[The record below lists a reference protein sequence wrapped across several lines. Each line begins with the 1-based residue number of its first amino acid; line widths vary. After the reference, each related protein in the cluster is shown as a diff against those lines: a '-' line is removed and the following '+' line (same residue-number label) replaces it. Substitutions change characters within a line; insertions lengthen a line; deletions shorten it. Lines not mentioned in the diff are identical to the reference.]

1 MAARDGGVTDLATG
15 GPFAANAFVEAIQFL
30 VAPRESVTGG
40 VQVGGV
46 DEMLTLTANHLLLS
60 FAALAIACVV
70 ALPLG
75 LWLGHIGKG
84 EFLAIS
90 ASNVGRAV
98 PTLALIAFFIA
109 FVGIGFLN
117 VLVALT
123 LLAIPPLL
131 TNTYVG
137 VRGVDRDAVD
147 AARGM
152 GMSEPQIVR
161 RVELPM
167 SVRSVFGG
175 LQLSAISVV
184 ATAILGPL
192 ASVETLGTPIVSVN
206 VYGQPGLLGASIL
219 VAALAILIYVL
230 LAVAQR
236 GLTPRGLKAGRSD
249 APGILR
255 RIPFLQRQG
264 SAQPT

>member
-1 MAARDGGVTDLATG
+1 MSDPAAAV
-15 GPFAANAFVEAIQFL
+15 PFAANPFVEAIEFL
-30 VAPRESVTGG
+30 ITPRESVTGG

-46 DEMLTLTANHLLLS
+46 DEMLTRTANHMLLS
-60 FAALAIACVV
+60 FAAVAIACVV
-70 ALPLG
+70 ALPVG

-109 FVGIGFLN
+109 FVGIGFVN

-161 RVELPM
+161 RVELPL
-167 SVRSVFGG
+167 SVRSLFGG

-206 VYGQPGLLGASIL
+206 VYGQAGLLGASIL
-219 VAALAILIYVL
+219 VAALAVLIYAL
-230 LAVAQR
+230 LAGAQR
-236 GLTPRGLKAGRSD
+236 ALTPQGLKTGRSE

-264 SAQPT
+264 SAQTT